1 MPLTQGL
8 IRGSLISV
16 PGRYASCG
24 CKRGRHVEVLVSAIG
39 ALLLVVAIIVAVG
52 GLLRHRRLRRRTLAV
67 RHLLDD
73 ADRLEADL
81 KECRQRLDRA
91 HAVMAVA
98 PGVPAAGE
106 VNARHAIDSGL
117 RSLLEHRL
125 WIRDRAPTA
134 TQQELDTAVDAL
146 TQARARLEAQLR
158 ALDNAQRELDQAV
171 RERIEREA
179 P

>member
-1 MPLTQGL
+1 M
-8 IRGSLISV
+8 
-16 PGRYASCG
+16 
-24 CKRGRHVEVLVSAIG
+24 EVLVPLLG
-39 ALLLVVAIIVAVG
+39 ALLLIVAIGIAVG
-52 GLLRHRRLRRRTLAV
+52 GLLRYRRLHRRTAAV
-67 RHLLDD
+67 RRLLDD

-106 VNARHAIDSGL
+106 VDARHAVDTGL
-117 RSLLEHRL
+117 RSVLEHRL

-134 TQQELDTAVDAL
+134 SQQELDTAVDAL
-146 TQARARLEAQLR
+146 AQARAQLESQLR
-158 ALDNAQRELDQAV
+158 ALDDAQREVDQAV